1 MKAMIISAGGT
12 PEPLVLT
19 ILEHKPDF
27 VCFLAS
33 QQSLDLIG
41 EVKRQLKEQ
50 KHKLEDHK
58 VICEDVNN
66 LVHCYEKA
74 VECAERVREV
84 CANPDKVVVDYTG
97 GTKTMT
103 AALSIATVGHGYQ
116 FSYVGGEERTKNG
129 LGVVVSGT
137 EVVETRTSPW
147 QIFAVE
153 ERKKIAL
160 FISTFQYEAAL
171 STMLQTL
178 NVLSPGEQEL
188 WSGIVETLRGYQAWD
203 NFDHQTA
210 LRSLSAGLK
219 KLELCGKFC
228 SERPIQNFIGKVKEN
243 FETLNEMNKRTKFFN
258 KMHPILIRDLV
269 SNARRRYLQ
278 TKYDDAVARLYRVL
292 EMVGQIE
299 FEKLTGCPT
308 SDVDPEKLS
317 ESTREEYIS
326 RYQSPDDGKMKL
338 PLNATFRALK
348 ELGHHTGERFYQN
361 EETFKK
367 IMSARND
374 SILAH
379 GTQHI
384 KKETYEKFAAVIE
397 EHFIDGALI
406 EFPGL
411 DW

>member
-1 MKAMIISAGGT
+1 MKAMIISVGGT
-12 PEPLVLT
+12 PEPLVKS
-19 ILEHKPDF
+19 ILENKPDF

-41 EVKRQLKEQ
+41 EVKRQIKEQ
-50 KHKLEDHK
+50 KHKLKDHK
-58 VICEDVNN
+58 VICEDINN

-84 CANPDKVVVDYTG
+84 CADPEEVVVDYTG

-103 AALSIATVGHGYQ
+103 AALAIATVGHGYQ
-116 FSYVGGEERTKNG
+116 FSYVGGKERTKNG

-137 EVVETRTSPW
+137 EVVETRVSPW
-147 QIFAVE
+147 KIFAVE
-153 ERKKIAL
+153 EKKRISQ
-160 FISTFQYEAAL
+160 FICSFQYEAAI
-171 STMLQTL
+171 STMKQTM
-178 NVLSPGEQEL
+178 NVLEPGEQEL
-188 WSGIVETLRGYQAWD
+188 WSGIVETFTAYHAWD
-203 NFDHQTA
+203 NFDQ
-210 LRSLSAGLK
+210 
-219 KLELCGKFC
+219 
-228 SERPIQNFIGKVKEN
+228 
-243 FETLNEMNKRTKFFN
+243 
-258 KMHPILIRDLV
+258 DLV

-278 TKYDDAVARLYRVL
+278 SKYDDAVARLYRVL

-308 SDVDPEKLS
+308 SDVDPGKLS
-317 ESTREEYIS
+317 ESIREEYVS
-326 RYQSPDDGKMKL
+326 RYQSPDDGKIKL

-397 EHFIDGALI
+397 EHFIEGALI